1 MPKHTVLYSS
11 SKHINESIN
20 IFRYNVLRY
29 TMPIILTISQCLMSL
44 VAQEALIKYHI
55 TVFALNA
62 KLYVHKIPLK
72 LNTLTLKALGIDA
85 ELTIHADFC
94 T

>member
-11 SKHINESIN
+11 SKHINGSIN

-44 VAQEALIKYHI
+44 VALIKCHI
-55 TVFALNA
+55 TLFALNA
-62 KLYVHKIPLK
+62 KLYVHKVPLK

-85 ELTIHADFC
+85 EVTIHLEFC